1 MQSVSPWPKGAP
13 LFVRISATD
22 WIKSGWDLE
31 QSIALAR
38 ELKQLGV
45 DLIDCSSGGS
55 VPHAKVPIGA
65 GYRTDYSRSGS
76 ATKLESPPAQSA

>member
-1 MQSVSPWPKGAP
+1 MLREIVQAVRGAWPKGAP
-13 LFVRISATD
+13 FFVRISATD
-22 WIKSGWDLE
+22 WIEGGWDLE

-55 VPHAKVPIGA
+55 VPHERPTPVTI
-65 GYRTDYSRSGS
+65 
-76 ATKLESPPAQSA
+76 PALRPNRYAVGRGQ